1 MDYIKI
7 DKSLIDNIDTPTYHL
22 SVKSIIEIAHSLGR
36 RVIAEGVEHKEQLDI
51 LRDMNCDY
59 IQGYYMSK
67 PIPADELID
76 FYSKQ
81 DLKV

>member
-1 MDYIKI
+1 M
-7 DKSLIDNIDTPTYHL
+7 
-22 SVKSIIEIAHSLGR
+22 
-36 RVIAEGVEHKEQLDI
+36 EHKEQLDI